1 MKVRRDGNE
10 REIVLALK
18 RVGARVWRVKI
29 AEPAGFPDLVV
40 LFRGRAHLLEVKT
53 DAGELTE
60 AQAELERLGY
70 SHVVRDVMGALAAIG
85 AVRAG

>member
-1 MKVRRDGNE
+1 MRVRRDGNE
-10 REIVLALK
+10 REIVRALE

-53 DAGELTE
+53 AAGVLSEE
-60 AQAELERLGY
+60 QSELERLGY
-70 SHVVRDVMGALAAIG
+70 SRVVRDVMGALAAIG